1 MSIWLTLL
9 IAFISFFAGGAI
21 FFFRQKEIDRSKLC
35 QLQEEENALFLKVSS
50 LADQKSNLEFA
61 VEELRKVHQQQLS
74 DGLWNI
80 TQHLDAEKKLA
91 QDQLISWQ
99 KDCEAVYLGM
109 LADSAQSFAE
119 QAKQRK
125 IAIAEAEARLD
136 ELHAL
141 VDAAIEANKREI
153 AKEQEQNF
161 YRLNISEKDLEEIKQ
176 LRLVADLLRD
186 KEPLNKVIWKVYYEK
201 PTTDLVGRV
210 IGPGVHTGIYK
221 ITNLQNQMC
230 YVGQAANLSDRW
242 KQHIKRGLG
251 AETPTKNKLYPIMQ
265 SVGVENFSFEVIE
278 ECDRSK
284 LNERE
289 DYWQEYFHAI
299 DFGYSIK

>member
-1 MSIWLTLL
+1 MIIWFILVFLFGAGIGLVIGL
-9 IAFISFFAGGAI
+9 IRTKKIDTSTYEAL
-21 FFFRQKEIDRSKLC
+21 QKEEAETASRIMELKEMRDKLQQEVIDRDQVLKDLKENGVQVIEHELSIYRNSMQSLKERLRNEC
-35 QLQEEENALFLKVSS
+35 ELEYHIILEDLAETFTQESEYRRIAIQELEDTLATLK
-50 LADQKSNLEFA
+50 AT
-61 VEELRKVHQQQLS
+61 
-74 DGLWNI
+74 I
-80 TQHLDAEKKLA
+80 
-91 QDQLISWQ
+91 
-99 KDCEAVYLGM
+99 
-109 LADSAQSFAE
+109 DSA
-119 QAKQRK
+119 
-125 IAIAEAEARLD
+125 
-136 ELHAL
+136 
-141 VDAAIEANKREI
+141 VEANKREV

-230 YVGQAANLSDRW
+230 YVGQAANLADRW

>member
-1 MSIWLTLL
+1 MIIWFILVFLFGAGIGL
-9 IAFISFFAGGAI
+9 IIGLMCTKKIDTFTYEAL
-21 FFFRQKEIDRSKLC
+21 QKEEAETASRIMELQEMRDKLQQEIIDRDQVLKDLKENGVQVIEHELSIYRNSMQSLKERLRNEC
-35 QLQEEENALFLKVSS
+35 ELEYHIILEDLAETFTQESECRRIAIKELEDTLATLK
-50 LADQKSNLEFA
+50 AT
-61 VEELRKVHQQQLS
+61 
-74 DGLWNI
+74 I
-80 TQHLDAEKKLA
+80 
-91 QDQLISWQ
+91 
-99 KDCEAVYLGM
+99 
-109 LADSAQSFAE
+109 DSA
-119 QAKQRK
+119 
-125 IAIAEAEARLD
+125 
-136 ELHAL
+136 
-141 VDAAIEANKREI
+141 VEANKREV

-161 YRLNISEKDLEEIKQ
+161 YRLNIPEKDLEEIKQ

-201 PTTDLVGRV
+201 PTSDLVGRV

-230 YVGQAANLSDRW
+230 YVGQAANLADRW

>member
-1 MSIWLTLL
+1 MVIWFILVFLFGLTIGL
-9 IAFISFFAGGAI
+9 ICTKKIDTSTYEAL
-21 FFFRQKEIDRSKLC
+21 QKEESETASRIMELKEMRDKLQQEVIDRDQVLKDLKENGVQVIEHELSIYRDSMQALKEKMRNECELEYHII
-35 QLQEEENALFLKVSS
+35 LEDLAETFTQESECRRMAIKELEDTLATLK
-50 LADQKSNLEFA
+50 AT
-61 VEELRKVHQQQLS
+61 
-74 DGLWNI
+74 I
-80 TQHLDAEKKLA
+80 
-91 QDQLISWQ
+91 
-99 KDCEAVYLGM
+99 
-109 LADSAQSFAE
+109 DSA
-119 QAKQRK
+119 
-125 IAIAEAEARLD
+125 
-136 ELHAL
+136 
-141 VDAAIEANKREI
+141 VEANKREV

-176 LRLVADLLRD
+176 LRVVADLLRD

-230 YVGQAANLSDRW
+230 YVGQAANLADRW

>member
-1 MSIWLTLL
+1 MIIWFILVFLFGAGIGLVIGL
-9 IAFISFFAGGAI
+9 IRTKKIDTSTYEAL
-21 FFFRQKEIDRSKLC
+21 QKEEVETASRIMELQEMRDKLQQEVIDRD
-35 QLQEEENALFLKVSS
+35 QVLKVLKENGVQTIEHELSMYRNSMQS
-50 LADQKSNLEFA
+50 LKERLRNECELEYHIILEDLAETFTQESECRRMA
-61 VEELRKVHQQQLS
+61 IQELE
-74 DGLWNI
+74 D
-80 TQHLDAEKKLA
+80 TLA
-91 QDQLISWQ
+91 TLKATI
-99 KDCEAVYLGM
+99 
-109 LADSAQSFAE
+109 DSA
-119 QAKQRK
+119 
-125 IAIAEAEARLD
+125 
-136 ELHAL
+136 
-141 VDAAIEANKREI
+141 VEANKREV

-230 YVGQAANLSDRW
+230 YVGQAANLADRW

>member
-1 MSIWLTLL
+1 MIIWFILVFLFGAGIGL
-9 IAFISFFAGGAI
+9 IIGLI
-21 FFFRQKEIDRSKLC
+21 RTKKIDTSTYKA
-35 QLQEEENALFLKVSS
+35 LQEEEAEIAGRIMELQKMRDKLQQEVIDRDQVLKDLKENGVQVIEHELSIYRNS
-50 LADQKSNLEFA
+50 MQSIKERWRNECELEYHIILEDLAETFTQESECMRIAIKELE
-61 VEELRKVHQQQLS
+61 
-74 DGLWNI
+74 D
-80 TQHLDAEKKLA
+80 TLA
-91 QDQLISWQ
+91 TLKATI
-99 KDCEAVYLGM
+99 
-109 LADSAQSFAE
+109 DSA
-119 QAKQRK
+119 
-125 IAIAEAEARLD
+125 
-136 ELHAL
+136 
-141 VDAAIEANKREI
+141 VEANKREV

-210 IGPGVHTGIYK
+210 IGPGIHTGIYK

-230 YVGQAANLSDRW
+230 YVGQAANLADRW

>member
-1 MSIWLTLL
+1 MIIWFILVFLFGAGIGLIIGLIHTKKIDTSTYELL
-9 IAFISFFAGGAI
+9 
-21 FFFRQKEIDRSKLC
+21 QKEEVETASRIMELQEMRDKLQQEVIDRDQVLKDLKENGVQVIEHELSIYRNSMQSIKERWRNECELEYHSI
-35 QLQEEENALFLKVSS
+35 LEDLAETFTQESECRRIAIKELEDTLATLK
-50 LADQKSNLEFA
+50 AT
-61 VEELRKVHQQQLS
+61 
-74 DGLWNI
+74 I
-80 TQHLDAEKKLA
+80 
-91 QDQLISWQ
+91 
-99 KDCEAVYLGM
+99 
-109 LADSAQSFAE
+109 DSA
-119 QAKQRK
+119 
-125 IAIAEAEARLD
+125 
-136 ELHAL
+136 
-141 VDAAIEANKREI
+141 VEANKRKV

-161 YRLNISEKDLEEIKQ
+161 YRLNISGKDLEEIKQ

-230 YVGQAANLSDRW
+230 YVGQAANLADRW